1 MEREETLKRF
11 DNYSEKEYLE
21 FLKDEKNT
29 PYNYARVILHAHTD
43 YGSPKD
49 SILTA
54 KEYAKRAKA
63 MGAHAISITD
73 HGTMYGLQPLY
84 EACKKE
90 DLKLLIGVEFYVC
103 DTVEEKDRKKHAR
116 LHLCGYAKNMAGYLA
131 LSRLVTA
138 SNNRTI
144 ILHTQDG
151 DIAYPCISKK
161 LLQEYVGPGSEGHGN
176 VILTSACIGGVLT
189 GISRENAVTKKNIE
203 LLDTK
208 IEKHQKAL
216 DSFLFSSQALE
227 KLEKEKEELQLIAK
241 KTYGK
246 RKQYLKK
253 HPNEEEEAQLAKE
266 ELESQQAAIR
276 VKELAKLLKEAKSMG
291 TASQKEMDAATGIK
305 YCDPT
310 AFRRFLDGE
319 KRARAA
325 MDQEIVEEGKMED
338 KMEEE
343 AKWYDELAGHGNWFI
358 EIQYHGI
365 AEEKLFMPY
374 LVRIAER
381 LDLPLVAAND
391 VHMASKE
398 DAIARKYINSLRFNK
413 WEPLQD
419 GDTEYYLKDD
429 VTLFQALK
437 QAVGEKAALEAM
449 VNRELIADACDVT
462 LQKNNQYPK
471 YVA

>member
-1 MEREETLKRF
+1 MERTELLTQIA
-11 DNYSEKEYLE
+11 NYSNEELLT
-21 FLKDEKNT
+21 FLNNT
-29 PYNYARVILHAHTD
+29 ENESLNFAKVILHAHTD

-54 KEYAKRAKA
+54 KEYAQRAKA
-63 MGAHAISITD
+63 MGASAISITD

-90 DLKLLIGVEFYVC
+90 ELKLLIGVEFYVC

-116 LHLCGYAKNMAGYLA
+116 LHLCGYAKNTEGYLA

-161 LLQEYVGPGSEGHGN
+161 LLLEYIGPGTEGHGN

-189 GISRENAVTKKNIE
+189 GISQENAVTKKNIE
-203 LLDTK
+203 LLETK

-216 DSFLFSSQALE
+216 DSFLFSSKALE
-227 KLEKEKEELQLIAK
+227 KLEKEKEDLLLIAK

-253 HPNEEEEAQLAKE
+253 HPNEEEEALLAKE
-266 ELESQQAAIR
+266 EQESKEAADR
-276 VKELAKLLKEAKSMG
+276 VKELTKLFKEAKSMG
-291 TASQKEMDAATGIK
+291 TASQKEMDAATGVK
-305 YCDPT
+305 YCDPDM
-310 AFRRFLDGE
+310 FQRFLEGE
-319 KRARAA
+319 QRTKRI
-325 MDQEIVEEGKMED
+325 MEQEVVEESHLEE

-374 LVRIAER
+374 LVRIAKK

-391 VHMASKE
+391 VHMASKD

-437 QAVGEKAALEAM
+437 QAVGEKAAFEAM
-449 VNRELIADACDVT
+449 VNRDLIANVCEVT